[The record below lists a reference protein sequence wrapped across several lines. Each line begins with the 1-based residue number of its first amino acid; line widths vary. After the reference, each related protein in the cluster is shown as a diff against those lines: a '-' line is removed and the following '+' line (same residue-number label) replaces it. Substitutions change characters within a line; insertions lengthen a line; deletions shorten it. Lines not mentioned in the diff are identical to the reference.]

1 MSFVVTGATGSLGRL
16 IVDSLLRDG
25 VPASEIVAGGRQLDK
40 IADLAE
46 RGVRVARIDY
56 NDAQSL
62 ADAFAGATT
71 LMLVSGSEVGSRI
84 AQHSA
89 AITAAVAAGV
99 ESIVYTSAP
108 AADSSALVLAP
119 EHKATEE
126 LIAQSGLSFTI
137 LRNGWYTENYAGAA
151 SQAIATG
158 VLVSSTDGGRVASA
172 SRADYADAAAAV
184 LATNEH
190 TGAVYE
196 LSGDVAWDHR
206 ELAATLSELSG
217 REIVFTNV
225 TPEKHHAQLVTAGL
239 DEGTAGFVVAL
250 DGNIRDGLLA
260 VTTGDLSRIIGRP
273 TTPMKETLASLI

>member
-1 MSFVVTGATGSLGRL
+1 MSLVVTGATGSLGRL
-16 IVDSLLRDG
+16 IVEALLRDG

-46 RGVRVARIDY
+46 RGVRVARMDY

-71 LMLVSGSEVGSRI
+71 LMLVSGSEVGSRV

-89 AITAAVAAGV
+89 AIAAAVTAGV
-99 ESIVYTSAP
+99 QSIVYTSAP

-126 LIAQSGLSFTI
+126 LIAKSGLSFTI
-137 LRNGWYTENYAGAA
+137 LRNGWYTENYAAAA
-151 SQAIATG
+151 SQAIASG
-158 VLVSSTDGGRVASA
+158 VLVSSTADGRAASA
-172 SRADYADAAAAV
+172 SRADYADAAASV
-184 LATNEH
+184 LAANEH
-190 TGAVYE
+190 TNAVYE

-206 ELAATLSELSG
+206 ELAATLTELSG
-217 REIVFTNV
+217 REIVFSNV
-225 TPEKHHAQLVTAGL
+225 TPEQHHDQLIAAGL

-250 DGNIRDGLLA
+250 DTNIRDGLLA

-273 TTPMKETLASLI
+273 TTPMKETLASLV